1 MYEPTSQE
9 YSQCVNIIKEFLA
22 DVDNVSNDE
31 IDKMAQDVLET
42 SYSIGGSYE
51 KDTIIKI
58 VKAMIDKKI
67 II

>member
-9 YSQCVNIIKEFLA
+9 YSQCVNIIKELLA
-22 DVDNVSNDE
+22 DDDSVSNNE

-51 KDTIIKI
+51 KDIIIKI
-58 VKAMIDKKI
+58 AKAMIDKR
-67 II
+67 

>member
-9 YSQCVNIIKEFLA
+9 YSQCVNIIKELLA
-22 DVDNVSNDE
+22 DDDNVSNNE

-51 KDTIIKI
+51 NDTIIKI
-58 VKAMIDKKI
+58 AKVMIDKR
-67 II
+67 